1 MLKSKNIKGFSF
13 GLSSGLLWGL
23 DTVLLGVVMAMGP
36 LSLVQ
41 SAFLAPLVST
51 FLHDFFSSLWM
62 ILYTIVTGG
71 VKNFFKSIKTKSAL
85 FIVIGALC
93 GGPIGMT
100 AYLLAIKYI
109 GSGYTA
115 AISSMY
121 PAVAAVFAY
130 IFLKDKL
137 SKKGII
143 GLIIAISAT
152 IVLGF
157 TTTGN
162 PENILLG
169 IIFALVCVLGWGLE
183 CVICAY
189 GMKNDVTP
197 AQALQIRQLISAG
210 TYGILILPII
220 KGYGLVF
227 ETFSSSTIWI
237 LVITAL
243 VGTVSYLFYYNAI
256 DDIGPS
262 RAVALN
268 MTYSAWTIILG
279 LFVGQPLDFKLI
291 IGCGIILFGSI
302 LTTRE

>member
-1 MLKSKNIKGFSF
+1 MIKNLKFKGVSF

-23 DTVLLGVVMAMGP
+23 DTVLLGIVMSMTP
-36 LSLVQ
+36 LSLSQ

-51 FLHDFFSSLWM
+51 FLHDFFSSIWM
-62 ILYTIVTGG
+62 IIYTIVTGG
-71 VKNFFKSIKTKSAL
+71 VKSFFKALKTKSAI

-121 PAVAAVFAY
+121 PAVAALFAY
-130 IFLKDKL
+130 VFLKDKL
-137 SKKGII
+137 SKKGFI
-143 GLIIAISAT
+143 GLGISITAT
-152 IVLGF
+152 IILGF

-162 PENILLG
+162 SENAALG
-169 IIFALVCVLGWGLE
+169 IVFALICVLGWGLE

-197 AQALQIRQLISAG
+197 AQALQIRQLISAI

-227 ETFSSSTIWI
+227 QAFSSSSIWI
-237 LVITAL
+237 LVITGL
-243 VGTVSYLFYYNAI
+243 IGTVSYLFYYNAI

-268 MTYSAWTIILG
+268 MTYSAWAIILG
-279 LFVGQPLDFKLI
+279 LFFGNPLDLKLI

-302 LTTRE
+302 LTTRD